1 MRIFRHARCGH
12 HPARSAIAI
21 ALLVVV
27 FSGCSKEEKPPNIV
41 LITVDTLRPDRL
53 GYAGHARP
61 TSPSIDRLS
70 REGIVFTR
78 ATSVSGWTLPSIATI
93 FTGHYPSRHGA
104 TDFHWSLDA
113 SLPTLTSI
121 LRSHG
126 YDTYGF
132 VSHVMLTPSYG
143 MGEGFSHFDFSVLN
157 VGDPHEVAT
166 AQQLTDLAQKGM
178 RAAKEP
184 WFLWVHY
191 FDPHFKYL
199 AHPQHAFGDADIDRY
214 DGEIAYTDYHI
225 DNLLKSVD
233 RGNTAVIFTADHG
246 EEFGEHG
253 SKYHYTLHGEVMR
266 VPLIIK
272 APGVEPRINDQPAQ
286 QTDLLPTIL
295 AIAGI
300 ESPANLPGSNLITA
314 RTADRPE
321 FMERDRPPQWRQRG
335 VVLRNHKLLMVEN
348 ADTTDVPPSSLNE
361 EIPVSNVRPG
371 IYLYDLAT
379 DPGERTNLFSPN
391 DSVSLRLLGLLT
403 EHFSAAPRHGEPV
416 QVDQELLEKLRSLGY
431 VR

>member
-1 MRIFRHARCGH
+1 M
-12 HPARSAIAI
+12 RSAI
-21 ALLVVV
+21 LLVLVALMA
-27 FSGCSKEEKPPNIV
+27 SCGNEKKPPNIV

-53 GYAGHARP
+53 GYAGHARL
-61 TSPSIDRLS
+61 TSPMLDRLAQ
-70 REGIVFTR
+70 RGVVFTR

-93 FTGHYPSRHGA
+93 FTGRYPHEHGA

-113 SLPTLTSI
+113 SLPNLASI
-121 LRSHG
+121 LRDNG

-132 VSHVMLTPSYG
+132 VSHVMLTPTYG
-143 MGEGFSHFDFSVLN
+143 MGDGFSHYDFSVLN

-166 AQQLTDLAQKGM
+166 AQQLTDLARTGL
-178 RAAKEP
+178 RAPKEP
-184 WFLWVHY
+184 FFLWVHY

-199 AHPQHAFGDADIDRY
+199 AHSQYSFGEADIDRY
-214 DGEIAYTDYHI
+214 DAEIAYTDYHI
-225 DNLLKSVD
+225 DNLLKGVD
-233 RGNTAVIFTADHG
+233 RGNNTVVVFTADHG

-272 APGVEPRINDQPAQ
+272 APGLAPGSDDLPAQ
-286 QTDLLPTIL
+286 QTDILPTIL
-295 AIAGI
+295 ALAGI
-300 ESPANLPGSNLITA
+300 EAPAGLPGHNLLSPRDA
-314 RTADRPE
+314 NVPQ

-335 VVLRNHKLLMVEN
+335 VIRGDHKLIVIEN
-348 ADTTDVPPSSLNE
+348 ADTTQVPPSSLNE

-371 IYLYDLAT
+371 IYLFDLAR

-391 DSVSLRLLGLLT
+391 DSTSLKLLGLVT
-403 EHFSAAPRHGEPV
+403 QRYSAAPRHGDPV
-416 QVDQELLEKLRSLGY
+416 QVDRELLEKLRSLGY